1 MFKFIVSLGL
11 LKYINALFP
20 FLVLPFVSRILS
32 PEDFSL
38 YFLTNI
44 YMTVLQPFMSFN
56 IQTGQ
61 RKLSV
66 ENNSDRQILCTTA
79 SIFLV
84 LMASMIFLIGSTT
97 TVIGLLSGD
106 VTIVLLVTVAAL
118 GVSLNSSLDTYFV
131 TKMQALNIYLY
142 SIFTSIAVW
151 GGMLYLLVE
160 FETWTARLISQGV
173 VYTLIAIS
181 WFMINRSYMLTNLSR
196 EFFTRLTGMLR
207 IGMPLVP
214 VIICDL
220 ILLHADKLFAPYVL
234 DAAGLS
240 QYTAFSQVALM
251 PMFFALA
258 LSYGLEPIIL
268 KEKKGNLLFRGLKKL
283 FILVLF
289 VFLVTLVLQKSITF
303 VFVNQEIEIFNPI
316 LSLLIIGYFFKV
328 IVAVCAIFFI
338 AHDLQN
344 ALMKRYVVLSA
355 VYLIFILLTLKVLG
369 ALQIAVMF
377 LVIHLILLFSLIGP
391 LRKRVF
397 ST

>member
-1 MFKFIVSLGL
+1 
-11 LKYINALFP
+11 
-20 FLVLPFVSRILS
+20 
-32 PEDFSL
+32 
-38 YFLTNI
+38 
-44 YMTVLQPFMSFN
+44 MTVLQPFMSFN
-56 IQTGQ
+56 VQTGQ

-66 ENNSDRQILCTTA
+66 ENNSDRHALCAIA

-84 LMASMIFLIGSTT
+84 FMASMIFLIGSVT
-97 TVIGLLSGD
+97 TVMGLVSGNI
-106 VTIVLLVTVAAL
+106 TIVLLVTAAAL

-142 SIFTSIAVW
+142 SISTSIAVW

-181 WFMINRSYMLTNLSR
+181 WFVINKSYMLSNLTR
-196 EFFTRLTGMLR
+196 EFFTRLAGMLR

-214 VIICDL
+214 VIICEL

-268 KEKKGNLLFRGLKKL
+268 KEKKGSQLLRGLKKL

-289 VFLVTLVLQKSITF
+289 VFFVTLIFQKLITL
-303 VFVNQEIEIFNPI
+303 VFVNQEIEIFNPV

-328 IVAVCAIFFI
+328 IVAVFAIFFI

-344 ALMKRYVVLSA
+344 ALMKRYIVLSA
-355 VYLIFILLTLKVLG
+355 VYLIFILLALKVLG
-369 ALQIAVMF
+369 ALQIAIMF